1 MKKVIGYIR
10 VSTDKQKNNGIS
22 PGDQDEKIRQ
32 WATLNGYEIK
42 EILSDLGVSGR
53 YMKNRSKLDGAL
65 DALEKGDALVAYS
78 LSRVSR
84 SIRDTLD
91 LVDRIHQKGADL
103 VSLTEKIDTTTPQ
116 GELIFHIFAAL
127 NQFQR
132 DMTASHVREI
142 MASKRDRGEKTGGWI
157 PFGFDVVEESRGDK
171 VVKKIVANEEE
182 QDVINAIRMMAEKKW
197 KASKIAWRLNQEDIK
212 TKCGRRW
219 TKTQVIRILARIRDE
234 QAPASEPTAS
244 P

>member
-1 MKKVIGYIR
+1 MKKVVGYIR

-42 EILSDLGVSGR
+42 EVLSDLGVSGR
-53 YMKNRSKLDGAL
+53 HMKNRSKLDGAL
-65 DALEKGDALVAYS
+65 DSLERGDALVAYS

-116 GELIFHIFAAL
+116 GELIFHIFASL

-142 MASKRDRGEKTGGWI
+142 MASKRERGEKTGGKI
-157 PFGFDVVEESRGDK
+157 PFGFDVIEESRGDK
-171 VVKKIVANEEE
+171 VVKKIVINEDEGE
-182 QDVINAIRMMAEKKW
+182 TIEAIRMMAEKRW
-197 KASKIAWRLNQEDIK
+197 SASKIARRLNQEGIK
-212 TKCGRRW
+212 TKCGKEW
-219 TKTQVIRILARIRDE
+219 TKTQIVRILRRLIGGA
-234 QAPASEPTAS
+234 
-244 P
+244 